1 MFKKIIVITTIIL
14 LSALNA
20 NAGSDGEL
28 VLKKINHQMLKIAL
42 KL

>member
-28 VLKKINHQMLKIAL
+28 VLKKNQYKNSIEII
-42 KL
+42 